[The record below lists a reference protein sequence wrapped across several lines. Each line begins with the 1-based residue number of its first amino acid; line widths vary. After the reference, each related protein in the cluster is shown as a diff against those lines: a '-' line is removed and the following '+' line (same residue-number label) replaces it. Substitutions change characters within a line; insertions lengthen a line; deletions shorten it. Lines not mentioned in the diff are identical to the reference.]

1 MEDVQI
7 NNSAANIKAILDKPS
22 TSGTTGT
29 RIGDLEKDVG
39 TVSSLK
45 TGTKTSIVD
54 AINWAVENLGGGDLT
69 VKDVTITGTSA
80 EVTVAGCKSTYTG
93 AFHPDKDIAD
103 LVQSSTVTCGD
114 GKITV
119 TIVRTNTSSTY
130 PIFGDVVIYE

>member
-1 MEDVQI
+1 MQDVEI
-7 NNSAANIKAILDKPS
+7 YNSEANIKAILDKPS

-39 TVSSLK
+39 AVNSLK

-69 VKDVTITGTSA
+69 VKDVTITGNSA

-93 AFHPDKDIAD
+93 EFHPDKDIAD
-103 LVQSSTVTCGD
+103 LVQSSIVTCGD

>member
-1 MEDVQI
+1 MQDVQI
-7 NNSAANIKAILDKPS
+7 NNSEANIKAILDKPS

-39 TVSSLK
+39 TVNSLK

-69 VKDVTITGTSA
+69 VKDVTITGNSA